1 SRRDPAALIS
11 RDKTDRAAICSAAR
25 MTDRPGDKATRAHKD
40 VGAEQD
46 EQRRREFMHAM
57 LADLRALE
65 RMLRESRFETGA
77 QRIGAEQEMFLVD
90 RHWAPARASL
100 QVLER
105 LGDPHY
111 TTELGQ
117 FQLEAN
123 ADPQVFT
130 GDGLS
135 QMEKQLTTL
144 VDKARAA
151 ANELGMHAVLM
162 GILPTI
168 RKQDLGMDSMVP
180 SPRYRALNKAVSD
193 MRGGEFEFSIN
204 GTDELIISHDTVM
217 LEACN
222 SSFQV
227 HFQVTPQEFAR
238 MYNIAQLLAAPMVA
252 IASNSPLLFGRRLW
266 AETRIAL
273 FRQAVDTRTHTHHL
287 RESEARVSFGTRWVR
302 DSVLEIYQE

>member
-1 SRRDPAALIS
+1 MSE
-11 RDKTDRAAICSAAR
+11 KTTRSHKEVD
-25 MTDRPGDKATRAHKD
+25 TDSDAQKK
-40 VGAEQD
+40 
-46 EQRRREFMHAM
+46 REFTSAM

-65 RMLRESRFETGA
+65 RMLRDGMFETGVR
-77 QRIGAEQEMFLVD
+77 RIGAEQEMFLIGKN
-90 RHWAPARASL
+90 WAPARGAL
-100 QVLER
+100 QMIDKLD
-105 LGDPHY
+105 DPHY

-130 GDGLS
+130 GDGIS

-180 SPRYRALNKAVSD
+180 SPRYRALNKAVRD

-227 HFQVTPQEFAR
+227 HLQVEPDEFAR
-238 MYNIAQLLAAPMVA
+238 MYNIAQVLLGPIRSEERRVGKECR
-252 IASNSPLLFGRRLW
+252 SRWSPY
-266 AETRIAL
+266 
-273 FRQAVDTRTHTHHL
+273 H
-287 RESEARVSFGTRWVR
+287 
-302 DSVLEIYQE
+302 